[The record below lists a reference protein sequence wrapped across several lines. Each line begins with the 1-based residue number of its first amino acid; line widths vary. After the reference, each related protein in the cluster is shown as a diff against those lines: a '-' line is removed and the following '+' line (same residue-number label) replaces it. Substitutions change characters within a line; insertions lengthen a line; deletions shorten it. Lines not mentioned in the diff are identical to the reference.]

1 MISYQITQGDI
12 FVLIF
17 TGICIMGFVIAL
29 IYNELRFRKGMKELK
44 ERYAEFQFPDP
55 PLPWERG

>member
-1 MISYQITQGDI
+1 
-12 FVLIF
+12 
-17 TGICIMGFVIAL
+17 MGFVIAL